1 MTLRPPGDQTD
12 ALEMVAQAN
21 GVGMSQAVRGAIES
35 RRADDGFEE
44 RLTESMAR
52 SQRILDRLA
61 E

>member
-1 MTLRPPGDQTD
+1 MRPPGDQTD

-35 RRADDGFEE
+35 RQADDGFEE